1 MVRVPSGSIL
11 ANNCAAAFKSIA
23 LSSKGGEVAKGK
35 KFTGEVA
42 VGAAGRRRA
51 RRERAGSYFLFDVI
65 DVAIPVRAHAPHGTP
80 RDQWM
85 GTQAEL
91 RHCDTATLR
100 QSNDDCDCRVLTESY
115 LPERIG

>member
-1 MVRVPSGSIL
+1 MRVPSGSIL

-65 DVAIPVRAHAPHGTP
+65 DVAKAKNHAFRATEPGDTGRP
-80 RDQWM
+80 R
-85 GTQAEL
+85 L
-91 RHCDTATLR
+91 
-100 QSNDDCDCRVLTESY
+100 S
-115 LPERIG
+115 P